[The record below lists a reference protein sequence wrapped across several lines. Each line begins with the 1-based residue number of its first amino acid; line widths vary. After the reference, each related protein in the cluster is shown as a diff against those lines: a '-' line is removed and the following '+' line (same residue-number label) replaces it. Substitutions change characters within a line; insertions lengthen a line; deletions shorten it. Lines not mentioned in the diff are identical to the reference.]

1 MPLSK
6 SSMLAASVAGLAIT
20 VSFAGAQ
27 PYPSKAIRMVVP
39 FPPGGPNDILGR
51 LIAQRLTAQVGQQ
64 VVIDNR
70 GGAGGI
76 IGAELAARA
85 VADGYTLLFGGT
97 APLSINPWLHKQLPY
112 DPIKDFVAVSLVGTA
127 PSLLVTHPNV
137 PVKTVRDLIALA
149 KAKPGQLNFASAGI
163 GTPPHL
169 AGELFKSM
177 AGVDMVH
184 VPYKGGGPA
193 LTDLLAGQVGIYFSG
208 ISSALPFVKEA
219 KLHGIAMT
227 SAKRSAVMPEM
238 PTIAESGLPG
248 YEVGNWYAIVAPAA
262 TPQPIVARLNTE
274 INKTLALPDVKQRF
288 LDLAADPAGST
299 PGDLS
304 AYIRS
309 EIAKWGKV
317 IKIAGIKPE

>member
-1 MPLSK
+1 MKAWTLT
-6 SSMLAASVAGLAIT
+6 SMLLPALLSVVPAA
-20 VSFAGAQ
+20 AQ
-27 PYPSKAIRMVVP
+27 NYPAKAVRMIVP

-51 LIAQRLTAQVGQQ
+51 VVAQKLSEQLGQQ

-97 APLSINPWLHKQLPY
+97 ASLAINPSLHKKLPY
-112 DPIKDFVAVSLVGTA
+112 NPLGDFAAVSLVGTA
-127 PSLLVTHPNV
+127 PSLLTTHPSL
-137 PVKTVRDLIALA
+137 PVKNVKDLIDLA
-149 KAKPGQLNFASAGI
+149 KARPGQLNFVSAGV

-169 AGELFKSM
+169 AGELFKNM
-177 AGVDMVH
+177 TGIDMVH

-208 ISSALPFVKEA
+208 ISSVLPYVKEGR
-219 KLHGIAMT
+219 LRGIAVT
-227 SAKRSAVMPEM
+227 SARRTAIMPDT

-262 TPQPIVARLNTE
+262 TPKTIITRLNRE
-274 INKTLALPDVKQRF
+274 IVRALTAPEVKKRF
-288 LDLAADPAGST
+288 IELAADPVGST
-299 PGDLS
+299 PDELT
-304 AYIRS
+304 AYNRS
-309 EIAKWGKV
+309 EIAKWAKV
-317 IKIAGIKPE
+317 IKSAGIKPE

>member
-137 PVKTVRDLIALA
+137 PIPHTKLLQSVWGPDYGDEVEYLRVFIN
-149 KAKPGQLNFASAGI
+149 QLRKKIEKNPSNPKYLVTEPWVGYR
-163 GTPPHL
+163 
-169 AGELFKSM
+169 FK
-177 AGVDMVH
+177 
-184 VPYKGGGPA
+184 
-193 LTDLLAGQVGIYFSG
+193 F
-208 ISSALPFVKEA
+208 
-219 KLHGIAMT
+219 
-227 SAKRSAVMPEM
+227 PE
-238 PTIAESGLPG
+238 
-248 YEVGNWYAIVAPAA
+248 
-262 TPQPIVARLNTE
+262 
-274 INKTLALPDVKQRF
+274 
-288 LDLAADPAGST
+288 
-299 PGDLS
+299 
-304 AYIRS
+304 
-309 EIAKWGKV
+309 
-317 IKIAGIKPE
+317 